1 MDPQTGEPSSL
12 VDDDSEEQESAEGPA
27 LSFMG
32 AMTVLT
38 CITVLVAAAS
48 DGKQRKCSV
57 RHCDWSYRADPHDRF
72 AGT

>member
-1 MDPQTGEPSSL
+1 MDPQTGEPSSS
-12 VDDDSEEQESAEGPA
+12 VADDDGEQDSAEGPA

-48 DGKQRKCSV
+48 ECVLPRK
-57 RHCDWSYRADPHDRF
+57 A
-72 AGT
+72 